1 METGYV
7 LELENNKYY
16 IGITKNIVK
25 RLREHNNGY
34 GSKWTQVNKPKRCI
48 EYFEYSKREEREYT
62 IKYMKLYG
70 WENVRG
76 AGWTATNLMRPF
88 DHWKCDK

>member
-1 METGYV
+1 MSTGYV

-25 RLREHNNGY
+25 RLKKHNNGN
-34 GSKWTQVNKPKRCI
+34 GSKWTQIYKPIRCI
-48 EYFEYSKREEREYT
+48 EYFEYSKEKEREYT

-76 AGWTATNLMRPF
+76 AGWTATNLMLPCIF
-88 DHWKCDK
+88 KK